1 MMHYAVV
8 ETRPLVCGER
18 YDSLGPDKR
27 WHHGIVAM
35 SKCEAEEIARL
46 QNDTF
51 GDWQPVQVMD
61 ADVAREAVGR

>member
-1 MMHYAVV
+1 MRYAVV

-35 SKCEAEEIARL
+35 PKHEAEKLARL